1 MSTNKVEVAF
11 SSYLMC
17 FRMPIALLALA
28 LWTTTVSHN
37 NHGIKPQMG
46 FLIAQNNF
54 KCGQISVCRVWAKQN
69 TRQRR
74 NAFLLFGKQP
84 ELILGKKKQDL
95 ITQMLPRAKKEWMA
109 VVSLIEFMIWQNVLN
124 EVVLGLQLDNME
136 SISFMVEWFWYKIS
150 IRAISY

>member
-11 SSYLMC
+11 CSYLMC

-54 KCGQISVCRVWAKQN
+54 KWANFLFSFAYAQCWSQSEHQQKR
-69 TRQRR
+69 T
-74 NAFLLFGKQP
+74 NAFFYLKIP
-84 ELILGKKKQDL
+84 ELI
-95 ITQMLPRAKKEWMA
+95 W
-109 VVSLIEFMIWQNVLN
+109 
-124 EVVLGLQLDNME
+124 
-136 SISFMVEWFWYKIS
+136 
-150 IRAISY
+150 

>member
-54 KCGQISVCRVWAKQN
+54 KCGQISVCRVRAKQN

-84 ELILGKKKQDL
+84 ELILGKKKTGFNYTDAATSKKGMNGCCLINRIYDL
-95 ITQMLPRAKKEWMA
+95 TKCAEWGGA
-109 VVSLIEFMIWQNVLN
+109 GIA
-124 EVVLGLQLDNME
+124 
-136 SISFMVEWFWYKIS
+136 
-150 IRAISY
+150 IR